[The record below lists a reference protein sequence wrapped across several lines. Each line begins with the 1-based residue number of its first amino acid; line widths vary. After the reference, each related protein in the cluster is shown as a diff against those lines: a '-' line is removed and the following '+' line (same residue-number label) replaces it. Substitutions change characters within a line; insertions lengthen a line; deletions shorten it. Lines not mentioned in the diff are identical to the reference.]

1 MNETGLEAKFGYY
14 NSSDELK
21 KISQAR
27 GYGNS

>member
-14 NSSDELK
+14 NSSDEFK